1 MQNLEILVRKPTEGE
16 IEYISKEITW
26 ESDPCEFDFDYDH
39 NETALVIYGCATLR
53 YPGGEV
59 TVVPVTC
66 SSAPRVCTPTGSCT
80 RRSRNTSFKDKR
92 MRV

>member
-1 MQNLEILVRKPTEGE
+1 MDNMNDKLEILVRKPTEGE

-26 ESDPCEFDFDYDH
+26 ESDPCEFDWEYDH

-59 TVVPVTC
+59 TVGPGDLFFCPKGLKTHWIV
-66 SSAPRVCTPTGSCT
+66 REKIKKYE
-80 RRSRNTSFKDKR
+80 F
-92 MRV
+92 